1 MASNANQ
8 NQQLQKVAEQK
19 VELNTLQDMMERHLV
34 EDEIQNQ
41 KYKRRMILLI
51 PFNLV
56 AIFAITRYC
65 RNINTIS
72 KRFWPKDKKPSLG
85 RVFLVSTVQAM
96 GLITFYIGGNL
107 LMLGVNPKEIYQRHL
122 R

>member
-41 KYKRRMILLI
+41 KYKRRMIWLI